1 MRKYAM
7 LFLLAFLFLF
17 LAFAAPNPNEE
28 TKCLQFLS
36 ELGWETC
43 GECTSKSVRLPQ
55 STDKV
60 WAQYL
65 AMQAEFPLAD
75 FSMQEVT
82 QYTVE
87 IKNHPQSDAAVYA
100 HVYMKEGRILGGD
113 IMSNALSGFMHPL
126 LPHAEI
132 QK

>member
-17 LAFAAPNPNEE
+17 LAFAAPNPNNE

-36 ELGWETC
+36 ELGWETH
-43 GECTSKSVRLPQ
+43 GDCTSKVVRLPQ
-55 STDKV
+55 ETDKV

-65 AMQAEFPLAD
+65 AMQTEFPLSD
-75 FSMQEVT
+75 FSEKEVT
-82 QYTVE
+82 QHTVE
-87 IKNHPQSDAAVYA
+87 IKNYPKSDAAVYA
-100 HVYMKEGRILGGD
+100 HVYMQDGQILGGD

-126 LPHAEI
+126 LPRSQI
-132 QK
+132 LK